1 MHSLNQ
7 GTTALLTQHPSATY
21 LPLPSVAT
29 GLAGPNGRCCATGS
43 PGSPASPATAI
54 ALAAAM
60 AASSGIPSTMKDSR
74 WLTLEVCRQFQ
85 RKMCSRDEN
94 ECKFAHPPPQVDVQ
108 NGRVICCYDSIKGK
122 CQRRDPPCKYFHPP
136 HHLREQLLQNGRNN
150 LIMKS
155 MQLQLLHQQL
165 LVQGAAMLP
174 LSAATPSGSP
184 VSSAAPLTSAGKLLY
199 PTAPPMNLANH
210 GMASTY
216 SLLLPQQLAG
226 SPAPNSMFEAPTIPL
241 YAYASQMMPPT
252 ASLGAPKPLDPAALL
267 LLGSG
272 ICPESQLPAG
282 GSQTGLG
289 VPRKRTAACFTE
301 TANDPSGGKPEFV
314 LSQPILSPVTASS
327 SSSSSNNVDTNA
339 IDGKDRT
346 VAASGSI
353 ENSSGLLTD
362 PLNIFG
368 MANYPNPSRL
378 LSGCAGVAAS
388 ISPIICTPQSA
399 LGVGLG
405 PYLNAM
411 AASSLNP
418 MAALN
423 AAKAAAGPVSLA
435 NGSLPQLGLSGMISL
450 PPTPAKRPALA
461 DAKSGLP
468 MFQTEVPAVATVPMA
483 ATTAG
488 LYALQTASVPQSVSD
503 PSQMSVD
510 ATSVMG
516 TADQQTGSL
525 AKPSGQKTE
534 EESSQA
540 TSFYPETYI
549 EAPPYGYP

>member
-21 LPLPSVAT
+21 LPLPGVAT

-122 CQRRDPPCKYFHPP
+122 
-136 HHLREQLLQNGRNN
+136 
-150 LIMKS
+150 
-155 MQLQLLHQQL
+155 
-165 LVQGAAMLP
+165 
-174 LSAATPSGSP
+174 
-184 VSSAAPLTSAGKLLY
+184 LLY

-216 SLLLPQQLAG
+216 SL
-226 SPAPNSMFEAPTIPL
+226 
-241 YAYASQMMPPT
+241 
-252 ASLGAPKPLDPAALL
+252 
-267 LLGSG
+267 
-272 ICPESQLPAG
+272 
-282 GSQTGLG
+282 
-289 VPRKRTAACFTE
+289 
-301 TANDPSGGKPEFV
+301 
-314 LSQPILSPVTASS
+314 
-327 SSSSSNNVDTNA
+327 
-339 IDGKDRT
+339 
-346 VAASGSI
+346 
-353 ENSSGLLTD
+353 
-362 PLNIFG
+362 
-368 MANYPNPSRL
+368 
-378 LSGCAGVAAS
+378 
-388 ISPIICTPQSA
+388 

-540 TSFYPETYI
+540 TSFYPETSSSDLQGKTGALGI
-549 EAPPYGYP
+549 GLDA

>member
-60 AASSGIPSTMKDSR
+60 AASSGVPSTMKDSR

-165 LVQGAAMLP
+165 LVQGAMLP
-174 LSAATPSGSP
+174 LSAASPSPASAAAAAAAAVASVSNPNGQCAAPSGSP

-210 GMASTY
+210 GLASTY
-216 SLLLPQQLAG
+216 SL
-226 SPAPNSMFEAPTIPL
+226 
-241 YAYASQMMPPT
+241 
-252 ASLGAPKPLDPAALL
+252 
-267 LLGSG
+267 
-272 ICPESQLPAG
+272 
-282 GSQTGLG
+282 
-289 VPRKRTAACFTE
+289 
-301 TANDPSGGKPEFV
+301 
-314 LSQPILSPVTASS
+314 
-327 SSSSSNNVDTNA
+327 
-339 IDGKDRT
+339 
-346 VAASGSI
+346 
-353 ENSSGLLTD
+353 
-362 PLNIFG
+362 
-368 MANYPNPSRL
+368 
-378 LSGCAGVAAS
+378 
-388 ISPIICTPQSA
+388 

-525 AKPSGQKTE
+525 AKPPGQKTE
-534 EESSQA
+534 EESPQA
-540 TSFYPETYI
+540 ASFYPETYI